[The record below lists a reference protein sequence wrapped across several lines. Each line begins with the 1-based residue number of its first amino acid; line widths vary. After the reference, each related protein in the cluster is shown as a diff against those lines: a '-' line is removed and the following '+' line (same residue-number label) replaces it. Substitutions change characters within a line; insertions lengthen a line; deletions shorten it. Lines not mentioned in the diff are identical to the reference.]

1 MNFLRKLFSPITAI
15 LGFIQNYFKSLLFL
29 VILFLVFGLPGGEQM
44 HKPNLMKIE
53 LNGPIFDSANF
64 LQELKMAESSNIKGV
79 LMVVNSPGGAVAP
92 SIEIALAIKRL
103 KEKKPVISYA
113 AGIMASGSY
122 YAAIYSD
129 KIIANPG
136 AMIGSIGVLFQ
147 SPNFK
152 ELADKIGIKEQ
163 TLKAGKFKQIGTPT
177 REWTSYEREE
187 LETMINDTYDMF
199 VTDVAN
205 ARGLDRNNSTSFADA
220 HVFTARMAKD
230 VGLIDEVGSIFTAS
244 KEIEKL
250 SGVTDPVW
258 KKKDKIDKMMD
269 KLIATSAS
277 QIFSYFYGLK
287 AY

>member
-1 MNFLRKLFSPITAI
+1 MNFFKKLFSPITAI

-29 VILFLVFGLPGGEQM
+29 VILFLIFGLPSGEKI

-53 LNGPIFDSANF
+53 LTGPIFDSANF
-64 LQELKMAESSNIKGV
+64 LRELKMAEESNIKGV

-122 YAAIYSD
+122 YASIYSD

-136 AMIGSIGVLFQ
+136 AMVGSIGVLFQ

-163 TLKAGKFKQIGTPT
+163 SIQAGKFKQIGTPT
-177 REWTSYEREE
+177 REWLDYERQE
-187 LETMINDTYDMF
+187 LETMVNDTYDMF

-205 ARGLDRNNSTSFADA
+205 ARNLDINSSHKYADA

-230 VGLIDEVGSIFTAS
+230 VGLIDEVGSIFSAT

-250 SGVTDPVW
+250 SKVTDPVW
-258 KKKDKIDKMMD
+258 KKKDKIDKIMD
-269 KLIATSAS
+269 KLISKSTS
-277 QIFSYFYGLK
+277 QVFSYFYGLK